1 MYPFERYMKILKG
14 YLKDA
19 LLNVTYMKRR
29 LNSAKVIGLPKSH
42 FIKRKKDNNKTGQ
55 LMFTYYFIDYY

>member
-1 MYPFERYMKILKG
+1 VKNRNRTERCITECYIYEEGIKFYSE
-14 YLKDA
+14 YLT
-19 LLNVTYMKRR
+19 NVK
-29 LNSAKVIGLPKSH
+29 AIGLPKSH